1 VAVTKVQLAKM
12 ILAFPGAREST
23 AYGHPAWRIGEKF
36 FTRLR
41 DEDNS
46 LVIHL
51 DSFDERDML
60 LESDRKVFHITD
72 HYRNSKMVLARIDK
86 IDRRVLQGFL
96 ERRFRAVAGK
106 KAVKEWEA
114 GSR

>member
-1 VAVTKVQLAKM
+1 MAVSKSQLEKM
-12 ILAFPGAREST
+12 ILAFPGARAGT
-23 AYGHPAWRIGEKF
+23 AYGYPAWRIGDKF

-46 LVIHL
+46 LVIHV

-72 HYRNSKMVLARIDK
+72 HYRNSKIVLARIDK
-86 IDRRVLQGFL
+86 IDRKHLQAFL
-96 ERRFRAVAGK
+96 DRRFRAVASK
-106 KAVKEWEA
+106 KVVKEWE
-114 GSR
+114 GHR

>member
-1 VAVTKVQLAKM
+1 MAVTKAQLEKM
-12 ILAFPGAREST
+12 ILAYPGAREST

-46 LVIHL
+46 LVIHV

-60 LESDRKVFHITD
+60 LESPIPRCFTSPITTGIRK
-72 HYRNSKMVLARIDK
+72 
-86 IDRRVLQGFL
+86 
-96 ERRFRAVAGK
+96 
-106 KAVKEWEA
+106 
-114 GSR
+114 

>member
-1 VAVTKVQLAKM
+1 MGVTKSQLEKM
-12 ILAFPGAREST
+12 ILGFPGAREST
-23 AYGHPAWRIGEKF
+23 AYGYPAWRIGEKF

-46 LVIHL
+46 LVIHV

-86 IDRRVLQGFL
+86 IDRKHLQAFL
-96 ERRFRAVAGK
+96 EQRFRTVAGK
-106 KAVKEWEA
+106 KGEE
-114 GSR
+114 GT

>member
-1 VAVTKVQLAKM
+1 MAVNKAQLEKM

-23 AYGHPAWRIGEKF
+23 AYGYPAWRIGEKF

-46 LVIHL
+46 LVIHV

-60 LESDRKVFHITD
+60 LESDRRVFHITD
-72 HYRNSKMVLARIDK
+72 HYRNSKMVLARIDR
-86 IDRRVLQGFL
+86 IERRVLQGFL

-114 GSR
+114 GR